1 MPEPAS
7 AFLPAPVRR
16 LRRIA
21 AAVLAGALLVTG
33 CGGAGERS
41 PEKADV
47 RDGARPSAK
56 SSPGPGSSP
65 PELPAALT
73 GQRLDWGAC
82 ADAPGDGWQC
92 ATMKAPLD
100 HAEPAGET
108 IDLALVRKKA
118 TGPGRRIGSLLF
130 NFGGPGGSGVA
141 ALSASESAF
150 GSLNSR
156 YDLVSFDPRGVAA
169 SSGVRCRSDREL
181 EAAGAEVDLTPDTA
195 AEEKAYFADAAD
207 FGAGCER
214 RAGKVLPHIGTA
226 DAARD
231 MDLMRE
237 VLGDGKLHYF
247 GFSYGTELGGTYAHL
262 FPENVGRI
270 VLDGVVDPSA
280 DTMGHARNQTTGF
293 QRALDNYLKS
303 TGADPKEGTHSLV
316 ALLKRMDA
324 KPLPAG
330 GGRELTESLALTG
343 ILASL
348 YSEQSWSSLTDA
360 LDAARAGR
368 GAQLLSLADQY
379 NDRDPSGSYGT
390 QSHAQRAISCAD
402 AKKRPTAA
410 QARAALPEFRR
421 ISPVFG
427 EFLGWDTAGWCHAWP
442 VPGAHET
449 PEVSAPGAD
458 PILVVGTTGDSA
470 TPIEGAERMVDE
482 LGRGVGVQLTY
493 RGERHTAYGGGSSC
507 VTSTVDGYLLDGKVP
522 TRGKTCS

>member
-1 MPEPAS
+1 MPVAVTARGLRRAAGAALALALLLTGCTGKGGSATDASPRPNGASGRAPAPESTDS
-7 AFLPAPVRR
+7 ALPAV
-16 LRRIA
+16 
-21 AAVLAGALLVTG
+21 
-33 CGGAGERS
+33 
-41 PEKADV
+41 
-47 RDGARPSAK
+47 
-56 SSPGPGSSP
+56 
-65 PELPAALT
+65 LT

-82 ADAPGDGWQC
+82 AGAPGEGWEC

-100 HAEPAGET
+100 HEKPDGET
-108 IDLALVRKKA
+108 IGLALIRKQA
-118 TGPGRRIGSLLF
+118 TDEDGRIGSLLF
-130 NFGGPGGSGVA
+130 NFGGPGGSGVSGLPA
-141 ALSASESAF
+141 MASLF
-150 GSLNSR
+150 TNLNSR

-181 EAAGAEVDLTPDTA
+181 EEASTKVDLTPDTA

-207 FGAGCER
+207 FGAGCAR
-214 RAGKVLPHIGTA
+214 RSGKVLPHIGTS

-231 MDLMRE
+231 LDLMRQ
-237 VLGDGKLHYF
+237 VLGDDKLHYF

-262 FPENVGRI
+262 FPARVGRI

-280 DTMGHARNQTTGF
+280 DSVGHARNQTTGF
-293 QRALDNYLKS
+293 QRALENYLKS
-303 TGADPKEGTHSLV
+303 TGADPDRGTRSLV
-316 ALLKRMDA
+316 ALLKRLDA

-348 YSEQSWSSLTDA
+348 YSEQSWSTLTEA
-360 LDAARAGR
+360 LDDARAGR
-368 GAQLLSLADQY
+368 GGKLLALADQY
-379 NDRDPSGSYGT
+379 NNRDASGSYGT

-410 QARAALPEFRR
+410 EARALLPEFRR

-427 EFLGWDTAGWCHAWP
+427 EFLGWDIAGWCHAWP
-442 VPGAHET
+442 VPGAHDT

-482 LGRGVGVQLTY
+482 LGPGVGVQLTY
-493 RGERHTAYGGGSSC
+493 EGERHTAYGGGSTC
-507 VTSTVDGYLLDGKVP
+507 VTSTVDGYLLDGTVP
-522 TRGKTCS
+522 KHGKRCA